1 MTKPSIPERLG
12 RLPELAADLWWTWNT
27 EAREVFRRLDYPL
40 WRQTAHN
47 PVLMLRQVSQEM
59 LNLAAA
65 DARFLKIYDAAA
77 AALDRRPRRARHVVA
92 EEVSRRQRTDRVLL
106 GGVRA
111 ASVAADLCR
120 AGSACWPATTAR
132 KRVTSG
138 SR

>member
-12 RLPELAADLWWTWNT
+12 RLSELAADLWWTWNT

-65 DARFLKIYDAAA
+65 DARFLKVYDAAVS
-77 AALDRRPRRARHVVA
+77 ALDRARGAHDTWWQKKFP
-92 EEVSRRQRTDRVLL
+92 EVDGPDCVLL

-111 ASVAADLCR
+111 ASIAADLR
-120 AGSACWPATTAR
+120 RRPRRTRRRSLQGSE
-132 KRVTSG
+132 
-138 SR
+138 